1 MAEGSQVADATADA
15 AGETAGTDGGGA
27 ETGAGGAETGAGG
40 AETGGTETG
49 GAETGGAETGG
60 ADKGQGWLRRLF
72 RYCWRYRGD
81 VLLALGASLAGMAV
95 MALVPLVPKLI
106 IDDVIVRHERS
117 LAPWATLLI
126 VAALVVYV
134 LTYVRRFYGG
144 RLALDVQHALRTDMY
159 ASITRLDGRR
169 QDNLSTGQVIGR
181 GTSDLQLIQGLLFMV
196 PMLIGNILLFLVSLV
211 VMAVLSPLLT
221 VVALAVAPALWILAS
236 RSRTRLFPATWYAQ
250 GQAAAV
256 AGVVDGAVTGVRVVK
271 GFGQEAQETDK
282 LREAGR
288 RLFAARLRTVRL
300 NSRYTP
306 ALQAV
311 PALGQVAMLALGGWM
326 ATRGQISLGTFVA
339 FSTYLAQ
346 LVGPVRMLT
355 MVLTIGQQARAGVER
370 VFELIDTEPVIH
382 ERPDARELPED
393 APATV
398 EFDRVSF
405 GYDPERPVL
414 SEVSLRI
421 EPGETLAVVGASGSG
436 KSTLSMLLPRFYDV
450 SSGAVR
456 IGGHDVRELTYDS
469 LRGAIGL
476 VPEDSFLFSDTVRAN
491 LAYGLPDASEERI
504 RAAARAAQADGFI
517 SALPDGYDT
526 EVGEQGL
533 TLSGGQRQRLALAR
547 AILTDPRLLI
557 LDDATS
563 AVDARVEH
571 EIHEALRGVM
581 AGRTTLLIAHRP
593 STLALADRIAV
604 MERGRVVDVGTDAEL
619 RARSALYRNLLTED
633 AAPDVP
639 AVPSAPAVPDVPAV
653 PSAPATPAAPGGD
666 GAARTAAPAAG
677 NGSRPW
683 AGADG
688 PAHAEPR
695 GGGAHAAG
703 FAGAFGGEAAASGLA
718 EPCLE
723 EEPSA
728 DGDRPARGREG
739 CSRPAAGPRARGG
752 DDPAHASGEADG
764 DGVASEPWIRP
775 AGDGADGAVQA
786 GGARPRYGDAPGHA
800 AADAA
805 GPDAGR
811 PSRRGGDGAAPE
823 PWARPDD
830 GEGRCRPHGGDDPD
844 HARAGDGDGAGFAGV
859 SSGGPGA
866 RPGGAGAARGR
877 QVTPELWVRPAG
889 DGRKA
894 GAPAVA
900 AVAGPGMAG
909 ALSGMPA
916 TPELL
921 AKVAAL
927 PPATDTPDIDE
938 EAATRAEETY
948 GLRRLLRGFGAPLA
962 LALLLVALDA
972 LAGLLLPVLIRHG
985 IDQGVQ
991 RLALGAV
998 WTASGLALLVV
1009 LAQWAVQV
1017 GETRLTGRTGE
1028 RVLYALRV
1036 KIFAQLQRLGLDYYE
1051 RELTG
1056 KIMTRMTTDVDA
1068 LSTFLQTGLV
1078 TAVVSLL
1085 TFFGIL
1091 VALLVIDVQLALV
1104 VFLTLPPLII
1114 GTVLFRRRSVKAY
1127 QLARERVSVVNA
1139 DLQESVAGLRI
1150 VQAFRRERSGRERFA
1165 ARSDA
1170 YRQARLRG
1178 QRLISVYFPFVQLL
1192 SSVASALVL
1201 IVGAGRVGDGTL
1213 TTGAL
1218 VAYLLYID
1226 LFFAPV
1232 QQLSQVFDGYQQA
1245 TVSLGRIQELLRE
1258 PTTTPVAD
1266 APREVGA
1273 MRGEIAFEDVRFRY
1287 GDGEEALAGISLT
1300 IPAGQTVAFVGETG
1314 AGKSTLV
1321 KLVARFYDP
1330 TGGAVR
1336 VDGADL
1342 RELDLTEY
1350 RGHLGVVPQEPY
1362 LFAGT
1367 VRDAIAYGRPDAS
1380 DAEVEAAARA
1390 VGAHEMVAS
1399 LDGGY
1404 LHEVAERGRN
1414 LSAGQRQLIALA
1426 RAELVDPDIL
1436 LLDEATAAL
1445 DLATEALVN
1454 QATDRLTG
1462 RRTTLVVAHRL
1473 TTAARADRVVVLDHG
1488 RVVEDGT
1495 HEELVARD
1503 GRYATLWRTFMGET
1517 APAVA

>member
-1 MAEGSQVADATADA
+1 M
-15 AGETAGTDGGGA
+15 
-27 ETGAGGAETGAGG
+27 
-40 AETGGTETG
+40 
-49 GAETGGAETGG
+49 
-60 ADKGQGWLRRLF
+60 
-72 RYCWRYRGD
+72 
-81 VLLALGASLAGMAV
+81 LLALGASLAGMAV

-106 IDDVIVRHERS
+106 IDDVIVKHDRS
-117 LAPWATLLI
+117 LAPWAILLI

-144 RLALDVQHALRTDMY
+144 RLALDVQHALRTEMF
-159 ASITRLDGRR
+159 AAIARFDGRR
-169 QDNLSTGQVIGR
+169 QDKLSTGQIIGR
-181 GTSDLQLIQGLLFMV
+181 ATSDLQLIQGVLFMV
-196 PMLIGNILLFLVSLV
+196 PMMIGNILLFLVSLV

-236 RSRTRLFPATWYAQ
+236 RSRIRLFPATWYAQ

-282 LREAGR
+282 LRGVGR

-326 ATRGQISLGTFVA
+326 ATRGQITLGTFVA

-355 MVLTIGQQARAGVER
+355 MLLTIGQQARAGVER
-370 VFELIDTEPVIH
+370 VFELIDTEPVID

-547 AILTDPRLLI
+547 AILTDPRLLV

-604 MERGRVVDVGTDAEL
+604 MERGRVVDVGTDKEL
-619 RARSALYRNLLTED
+619 RARSAVYRRLLTD
-633 AAPDVP
+633 DTASVAAR
-639 AVPSAPAVPDVPAV
+639 
-653 PSAPATPAAPGGD
+653 GGD
-666 GAARTAAPAAG
+666 DAEHAVGLAG
-677 NGSRPW
+677 G
-683 AGADG
+683 
-688 PAHAEPR
+688 
-695 GGGAHAAG
+695 
-703 FAGAFGGEAAASGLA
+703 FGGEAAATALV
-718 EPCLE
+718 EPCPCLDG
-723 EEPSA
+723 EP
-728 DGDRPARGREG
+728 REG
-739 CSRPAAGPRARGG
+739 GDHAAELRPRGG
-752 DDPAHASGEADG
+752 DDPEHADG
-764 DGVASEPWIRP
+764 CP
-775 AGDGADGAVQA
+775 
-786 GGARPRYGDAPGHA
+786 
-800 AADAA
+800 
-805 GPDAGR
+805 
-811 PSRRGGDGAAPE
+811 
-823 PWARPDD
+823 
-830 GEGRCRPHGGDDPD
+830 
-844 HARAGDGDGAGFAGV
+844 
-859 SSGGPGA
+859 
-866 RPGGAGAARGR
+866 RPGG
-877 QVTPELWVRPAG
+877 VTPKLWVRPDG
-889 DGRKA
+889 DGRKD
-894 GAPAVA
+894 GTAVGTG
-900 AVAGPGMAG
+900 AVAGGPGLAG

-938 EAATRAEETY
+938 ERAARPEESY
-948 GLRRLLRGFGAPLA
+948 GLRRLLRGFGGPLA
-962 LALLLVALDA
+962 VALLLVAVDA
-972 LAGLLLPVLIRHG
+972 IAGLLLPVLIRHG

-991 RLALGAV
+991 RLSLGAV
-998 WTASGLALLVV
+998 WAASGLALLVV
-1009 LAQWAVQV
+1009 LAQWAAQI
-1017 GETRLTGRTGE
+1017 GETQMTGRTGE

-1091 VALLVIDVQLALV
+1091 VALLIIDVELALV

-1114 GTVLFRRRSVKAY
+1114 GTVVFRRRSVKAY
-1127 QLARERVSVVNA
+1127 ELARERVSVVNA

-1165 ARSDA
+1165 ERSDA
-1170 YRQARLRG
+1170 YRQARVRG

-1201 IVGAGRVGDGTL
+1201 IVGAGRVQDGTL
-1213 TTGAL
+1213 TAGAL

-1258 PTTTPVAD
+1258 PTSTPVTD
-1266 APREVGA
+1266 TPREVRA
-1273 MRGEIAFEDVRFRY
+1273 MRGEIDFDEVRFRY

-1336 VDGADL
+1336 VDGVDL
-1342 RELDLTEY
+1342 REFDLTEY

-1367 VRDAIAYGRPDAS
+1367 VRDAIAYGRPGAS
-1380 DAEVEAAARA
+1380 DADVEAAARA
-1390 VGAHEMVAS
+1390 VGAHDMVAS

-1404 LHEVAERGRN
+1404 LHEVSERGRN

-1426 RAELVDPDIL
+1426 RAELVNPDIL

-1503 GRYATLWRTFMGET
+1503 GRYAALWRTFMGET
-1517 APAVA
+1517 APATV